1 MDANPLSAAVTT
13 LRRASERL
21 GTREHAKTAGARLAS
36 RDTTL
41 APSIRDLRR
50 PVQAGEPGV
59 SGSRRPSQDVLKAL
73 MFAIEHGDRQAKEVA
88 EALAYGLIAKA
99 MMTRLLDPRR
109 GSVPGFVNRLQKS
122 VESFEEKFH

>member
-1 MDANPLSAAVTT
+1 MDANPVSAVITA

-21 GTREHAKTAGARLAS
+21 GTREDAETAATLLAN
-36 RDTTL
+36 RERTL

-50 PVQAGEPGV
+50 PVQAGE
-59 SGSRRPSQDVLKAL
+59 SGAGGSGRPSQDMLKAL

-88 EALAYGLIAKA
+88 EALACSLIARS

>member
-1 MDANPLSAAVTT
+1 MDADPISAAITA

-21 GTREHAKTAGARLAS
+21 GTREDAETADTLLAN
-36 RDTTL
+36 RERTI

-50 PVQAGEPGV
+50 PVQAGESAAGG
-59 SGSRRPSQDVLKAL
+59 SGRPSQDVLKAL
-73 MFAIEHGDRQAKEVA
+73 MFAIEHGDRQAKEAA
-88 EALAYGLIAKA
+88 EALACSLIARS